1 MYQVKG
7 QNAEKPKEEPGATG
21 TSTRGPMI
29 CYNCQGEGHM
39 SRDCTEPRKPREPRE
54 DGEGG
59 DQAQGE
65 KKPRRRNNKK
75 PKDDKET
82 EGEAQAPLAEATP
95 EAPAAD
101 GEKK

>member
-7 QNAEKPKEEPGATG
+7 QNAEKPKEEPDAA
-21 TSTRGPMI
+21 
-29 CYNCQGEGHM
+29 
-39 SRDCTEPRKPREPRE
+39 
-54 DGEGG
+54 

-75 PKDDKET
+75 PKDEKET